1 MGRVLLARLK
11 IFRQLS
17 NHYAYMSIRPVTCYF
32 MFEMTRLLL
41 LQVKEIED
49 EQIPIQ
55 RSIDKL
61 NSHLPKVEQ
70 EIAKAQEK
78 FNDAEASVKVTLDSS
93 TYC

>member
-1 MGRVLLARLK
+1 M
-11 IFRQLS
+11 
-17 NHYAYMSIRPVTCYF
+17 
-32 MFEMTRLLL
+32 
-41 LQVKEIED
+41 KEIED

-78 FNDAEASVKVTLDSS
+78 FNDAEASVKVGSNPFLLLKI
-93 TYC
+93 